1 MSEEKVT
8 LPSPEYWAKRMEE
21 ITEAD
26 MTRTAEVEKKIAK
39 AYQKAQR
46 EIIKQIEAFVARYA
60 SENGMTYQQ
69 AIVYLNRDEFR
80 QWRMNIEEFVE
91 RIEKTGDQLLLLE
104 LNTLS
109 ARSRITR
116 LEQLLMQINVQLAE
130 LKQEQEEVL
139 EEHFIESA
147 AETYYQTTFAVQQG
161 IGMATTVAVLD
172 TQAIQMILTMPWS
185 GANYSERIW
194 KDRQRLT
201 QVLEEELVQ
210 HFIQA
215 KDIRQTSKA
224 VAERMEASYANAVRL
239 VRTESSYVVNQA
251 TMKAYENTGF
261 IEEYEFLATLDRKTS
276 KVCQQQDGKRYK
288 LSDAVV
294 GVNYPPLHPHCRST
308 TVPVVTGSKVSERL
322 ARDAKGNAIKVPA
335 TMDYKEWYNK
345 VIDGNTLKL
354 ADPSR
359 YSKEYTKKLYDTFD
373 YFKEHGHIF
382 KEHALNRVLG
392 QKKGKDKRSFTKE
405 DVLDVLK
412 NGKKYF
418 QEEGDKTVFFKD
430 GIAVVR
436 ANDTNEIVSI
446 VTRPNPKKE
455 WREIDE

>member
-1 MSEEKVT
+1 MSEEVN

-26 MTRTAEVEKKIAK
+26 MTRTAEIEKKIAK

-80 QWRMNIEEFVE
+80 QWRMDIEEFVE

-147 AETYYQTTFAVQQG
+147 TETYYQTTFAVQQG
-161 IGMATTVAVLD
+161 IGMATVVPVLD
-172 TQAIQMILTMPWS
+172 TQAVQMILTMPWS

-210 HFIQA
+210 HFIQG

-224 VAERMEASYANAVRL
+224 VAERMEASYANAARL
-239 VRTESSYVVNQA
+239 VRTESSYVANQA

-308 TVPVVTGSKVSERL
+308 TIPVVAGSKVSERI
-322 ARDAKGNAIKVPA
+322 ARDKKGNVIYVPA
-335 TMDYKEWYNK
+335 DMTYEQWRKSNIYNK
-345 VIDGNTLKL
+345 NYK
-354 ADPSR
+354 
-359 YSKEYTKKLYDTFD
+359 
-373 YFKEHGHIF
+373 
-382 KEHALNRVLG
+382 
-392 QKKGKDKRSFTKE
+392 
-405 DVLDVLK
+405 
-412 NGKKYF
+412 
-418 QEEGDKTVFFKD
+418 
-430 GIAVVR
+430 
-436 ANDTNEIVSI
+436 
-446 VTRPNPKKE
+446 
-455 WREIDE
+455 